1 MRVLAAVLAMAF
13 LAGCGQAGPAATI
26 LPPTPVPT
34 AAPTVAVAPAP
45 SGTATPIGVV
55 AAIEALTDQTAVAC
69 GETSYQ
75 IGQSVLI
82 VRDQLATKGLVYPN
96 GTAFQGF
103 AATTLAA
110 VLRLHRSTGMTCP
123 QAFVAVMD
131 QTLQAAG
138 QQ

>member
-1 MRVLAAVLAMAF
+1 MRVLAAVLAIAF
-13 LAGCGQAGPAATI
+13 LAGCGQAAAA
-26 LPPTPVPT
+26 LPPPTPAPT
-34 AAPTVAVAPAP
+34 AAPTATATTPAP
-45 SGTATPIGVV
+45 SVTATPTGVV
-55 AAIEALTDQTAVAC
+55 AAIEALTQQTAVAC

-82 VRDQLATKGLVYPN
+82 VRDQLATKGVVYPD

-110 VLRLHRSTGMTCP
+110 VLRLHQSTGMTCP

-131 QTLQAAG
+131 QALQAAG